1 MTKVPIYTADKTAY
15 HKHRKL
21 SNIPPAWAAL
31 LAGRLLFFRRPLT
44 NREAGVSW
52 AVRKADGREE
62 TIMRGKKMSQ
72 AMAFIVLF
80 GIVSLFSDMTH
91 EGASSIRGA
100 YLALLG
106 ASAGTIGFISG
117 LGELVGYSMR
127 YVFGKLTD
135 KSKHYWP
142 MTIAGYVLDVLAVP
156 ALALVGEHGW
166 IWACALLVIQRMGK
180 AIKKPAKDTIMS
192 FAASQEGVG
201 KSFGIQEVLDQ
212 IGAFLGPVLLY
223 VVMLLKTGGTTFQ
236 VYATCFA
243 VLAIPGAITLIL
255 LLVTRRKFPNPEH
268 FEPEP
273 KEYVPFHMKKEFI
286 LYIAGISLFAFGFI
300 DYSIIIM
307 HVSRTFTGVAAGLR
321 ETGSLISS
329 GTLPLLYAGAML
341 VDAVAALFFGLLYDK
356 KGVRAL
362 VWSTVLSAPFAI
374 FVFAG
379 HSAASLLVGIA
390 LWGVGMGAQESI
402 LKAAVS
408 SMVPK
413 ASRATGY
420 GVFEC
425 AFGVFWFLGSWLLG
439 VLYDVSIPA
448 MIAVS
453 VAAQLAAIP
462 LYIASSRQQ
471 LTANP

>member
-1 MTKVPIYTADKTAY
+1 M
-15 HKHRKL
+15 
-21 SNIPPAWAAL
+21 
-31 LAGRLLFFRRPLT
+31 LF
-44 NREAGVSW
+44 
-52 AVRKADGREE
+52 
-62 TIMRGKKMSQ
+62 I
-72 AMAFIVLF
+72 ILF

-100 YLALLG
+100 YLSLLG
-106 ASAGTIGFISG
+106 ASAATIGFISG
-117 LGELVGYSMR
+117 LGELIGYSMR

-135 KSKHYWP
+135 KSKQYWP
-142 MTIAGYVLDVLAVP
+142 MTIAGYVLDIIAVP

-166 IWACALLVIQRMGK
+166 IAACVLLVIQRMGK

-212 IGAFLGPVLLY
+212 IGAFIGPVLLY
-223 VVMLLKTGGTTFQ
+223 LVMLFKTEGTTFEI
-236 VYATCFA
+236 YSTCFA

-255 LLVTRRKFPNPEH
+255 LIVTRCKFPNPEH
-268 FEPEP
+268 FESEP
-273 KEYVPFHMKKEFI
+273 KEYVPFKIKKEFI

-307 HVSRTFTGVAAGLR
+307 HVSRTYSHLASGLS
-321 ETGSLISS
+321 ETSALVSTGS
-329 GTLPLLYAGAML
+329 LPLLYAGAML
-341 VDAVAALFFGLLYDK
+341 VDAVAALFFGMMYDK
-356 KGVRAL
+356 NGVKAL
-362 VWSTVLSAPFAI
+362 VWSTVISAPFAV
-374 FVFAG
+374 FVFAFD
-379 HSAASLLVGIA
+379 SVPMLLIGVA

-402 LKAAVS
+402 LKAAVT

-425 AFGVFWFLGSWLLG
+425 SFGAFWFLGSWLMG

-453 VAAQLAAIP
+453 VIAQLAAIP
-462 LYIASSRQQ
+462 LYIGSSK
-471 LTANP
+471 LMKKDE

>member
-1 MTKVPIYTADKTAY
+1 METNN
-15 HKHRKL
+15 RK
-21 SNIPPAWAAL
+21 
-31 LAGRLLFFRRPLT
+31 
-44 NREAGVSW
+44 
-52 AVRKADGREE
+52 
-62 TIMRGKKMSQ
+62 KKMSQ

-100 YLALLG
+100 YLSLLG
-106 ASAGTIGFISG
+106 ASAATIGFVSG
-117 LGELVGYSMR
+117 LGELIGYSMR

-135 KSKHYWP
+135 RSKKYWG
-142 MTIAGYVLDVLAVP
+142 MTIAGYVLDIAAVP
-156 ALALVGEHGW
+156 LLALVGEHGW
-166 IWACALLVIQRMGK
+166 VAACALLVVQRMGK

-212 IGAFLGPVLLY
+212 IGAFLGPMLLY
-223 VVMLLKTGGTTFQ
+223 LVMLFKTDGTTFE
-236 VYATCFA
+236 VYAACFA
-243 VLAIPGAITLIL
+243 VLAIPGAITLVL
-255 LLVTRRKFPNPEH
+255 LIITRCKFPNPEH

-273 KEYVPFHMKKEFI
+273 KEFVPFKMKKEFI

-307 HVSRTFTGVAAGLR
+307 HVSRTYSHLASGLS
-321 ETGSLISS
+321 ETTSLVST

-341 VDAVAALFFGLLYDK
+341 VDAVAALFFGLMYDK
-356 KGVRAL
+356 KGVKAL
-362 VWSTVLSAPFAI
+362 VWSTVISAPFAV
-374 FVFAG
+374 FVFA
-379 HSAASLLVGIA
+379 SDSVPMLLLGIA

-402 LKAAVS
+402 LKAAVT

-420 GVFEC
+420 GIFEC
-425 AFGVFWFLGSWLLG
+425 SFGAFWFLGSWLLG

-453 VAAQLAAIP
+453 IAAQLAAIP
-462 LYIASSRQQ
+462 LYIASARLRKGS
-471 LTANP
+471 AA

>member
-1 MTKVPIYTADKTAY
+1 M
-15 HKHRKL
+15 
-21 SNIPPAWAAL
+21 
-31 LAGRLLFFRRPLT
+31 LF
-44 NREAGVSW
+44 
-52 AVRKADGREE
+52 
-62 TIMRGKKMSQ
+62 I
-72 AMAFIVLF
+72 ILF

-100 YLALLG
+100 YLSLLG
-106 ASAGTIGFISG
+106 ASAATIGFISG

-135 KSKHYWP
+135 KSKQYWP
-142 MTIAGYVLDVLAVP
+142 MTIAGYVLDIIAVP

-166 IWACALLVIQRMGK
+166 IAVCVLLVIQRMGK

-212 IGAFLGPVLLY
+212 IGAFIGPVLLY
-223 VVMLLKTGGTTFQ
+223 LVMLFKTEGTTFEI
-236 VYATCFA
+236 YSTCFA

-255 LLVTRRKFPNPEH
+255 LIVTRCKFPNPEH

-273 KEYVPFHMKKEFI
+273 KEYIPFKMKKEFI

-300 DYSIIIM
+300 DYTIIIM
-307 HVSRTFTGVAAGLR
+307 HVSRTYSHLAPGLS
-321 ETGSLISS
+321 ETSALVSTGS
-329 GTLPLLYAGAML
+329 LPLLYAGAML
-341 VDAVAALFFGLLYDK
+341 VDAVAALFFGMMYDK
-356 KGVRAL
+356 NGVKAL
-362 VWSTVLSAPFAI
+362 VWSTVISAPFAV
-374 FVFAG
+374 FVFAFD
-379 HSAASLLVGIA
+379 SVPMLLIGVA

-402 LKAAVS
+402 LKAAVT

-425 AFGVFWFLGSWLLG
+425 SFGAFWFLGSWLMG

-453 VAAQLAAIP
+453 VIAQLAAIP
-462 LYIASSRQQ
+462 LYIGSSK
-471 LTANP
+471 LMKKDE

>member
-1 MTKVPIYTADKTAY
+1 M
-15 HKHRKL
+15 
-21 SNIPPAWAAL
+21 
-31 LAGRLLFFRRPLT
+31 LF
-44 NREAGVSW
+44 
-52 AVRKADGREE
+52 
-62 TIMRGKKMSQ
+62 I
-72 AMAFIVLF
+72 ILF

-100 YLALLG
+100 YLSLLG
-106 ASAGTIGFISG
+106 ASAATIGFISG
-117 LGELVGYSMR
+117 LGELIGYSMR

-135 KSKHYWP
+135 KSKQYWP
-142 MTIAGYVLDVLAVP
+142 MTIIGYVLDIIAVP

-166 IWACALLVIQRMGK
+166 IAACVLLVIQRMGK

-212 IGAFLGPVLLY
+212 IGAFIGPVLLY
-223 VVMLLKTGGTTFQ
+223 LVMLFKTEGTTFEI
-236 VYATCFA
+236 YSTCFA

-255 LLVTRRKFPNPEH
+255 LIVTRCKFPNPEH

-273 KEYVPFHMKKEFI
+273 KEYIPFKMKKEFI

-307 HVSRTFTGVAAGLR
+307 HVSRTYSHLASGLN
-321 ETGSLISS
+321 ETSALVSTGS
-329 GTLPLLYAGAML
+329 LPLLYAGAML
-341 VDAVAALFFGLLYDK
+341 VDAVAALFFGMMYDK
-356 KGVRAL
+356 NGVKAL
-362 VWSTVLSAPFAI
+362 VWSTVISAPFAV
-374 FVFAG
+374 FVFAFD
-379 HSAASLLVGIA
+379 SVPMLLLGVA

-402 LKAAVS
+402 LKAAVT

-425 AFGVFWFLGSWLLG
+425 SFGAFWFLGSWLMG
-439 VLYDVSIPA
+439 VLYDISIPA

-453 VAAQLAAIP
+453 VIAQLAAIP
-462 LYIASSRQQ
+462 LYIGSSK
-471 LTANP
+471 LMKKAE

>member
-1 MTKVPIYTADKTAY
+1 M
-15 HKHRKL
+15 
-21 SNIPPAWAAL
+21 
-31 LAGRLLFFRRPLT
+31 LF
-44 NREAGVSW
+44 
-52 AVRKADGREE
+52 
-62 TIMRGKKMSQ
+62 I
-72 AMAFIVLF
+72 ILF

-100 YLALLG
+100 YLSLLG
-106 ASAGTIGFISG
+106 ASAATIGFISG

-135 KSKHYWP
+135 KSKQYWP
-142 MTIAGYVLDVLAVP
+142 MTIAGYVLDIIAVP

-166 IWACALLVIQRMGK
+166 IAACVLLVIQRMGK

-212 IGAFLGPVLLY
+212 IGAFIGPVLLY
-223 VVMLLKTGGTTFQ
+223 LVMLFKTEGTTFEI
-236 VYATCFA
+236 YSTCFA

-255 LLVTRRKFPNPEH
+255 LIVTRCKFPNPEH

-273 KEYVPFHMKKEFI
+273 KEYVPFKIKKEFI

-307 HVSRTFTGVAAGLR
+307 HVSRTYSHLASGLS
-321 ETGSLISS
+321 ETSALVSTGS
-329 GTLPLLYAGAML
+329 LPLLYAGAML
-341 VDAVAALFFGLLYDK
+341 VDAVASLFFGMMYDK
-356 KGVRAL
+356 NGVKAL
-362 VWSTVLSAPFAI
+362 VWSTVISAPFAV
-374 FVFAG
+374 FVFAFD
-379 HSAASLLVGIA
+379 SVPMLLIGVA

-402 LKAAVS
+402 LKAAVT

-425 AFGVFWFLGSWLLG
+425 SFGAFWFLGSWLMG

-453 VAAQLAAIP
+453 VIAQLATIP
-462 LYIASSRQQ
+462 LYIGSSK
-471 LTANP
+471 LMKKDE

>member
-1 MTKVPIYTADKTAY
+1 M
-15 HKHRKL
+15 
-21 SNIPPAWAAL
+21 
-31 LAGRLLFFRRPLT
+31 LF
-44 NREAGVSW
+44 
-52 AVRKADGREE
+52 
-62 TIMRGKKMSQ
+62 I
-72 AMAFIVLF
+72 ILF

-100 YLALLG
+100 YLSLLG
-106 ASAGTIGFISG
+106 ASAATIGFISG
-117 LGELVGYSMR
+117 LGELIGYSMR

-135 KSKHYWP
+135 KSKQYWP
-142 MTIAGYVLDVLAVP
+142 MTIAGYVLDIIAVP

-166 IWACALLVIQRMGK
+166 IAACVLLVIQRMGK

-212 IGAFLGPVLLY
+212 IGAFIGPVLLY
-223 VVMLLKTGGTTFQ
+223 LVMLFKTEGTTFEI
-236 VYATCFA
+236 YSTCFA

-255 LLVTRRKFPNPEH
+255 LIVTRCKFPNPEH

-273 KEYVPFHMKKEFI
+273 KEYVPFKMKKEFI

-307 HVSRTFTGVAAGLR
+307 HVSRTYSHLASGLR
-321 ETGSLISS
+321 ETSALVSTGS
-329 GTLPLLYAGAML
+329 LPLLYAGAML
-341 VDAVAALFFGLLYDK
+341 VDAVAALFFGMMYDK
-356 KGVRAL
+356 NGVKAL
-362 VWSTVLSAPFAI
+362 VWSTVISAPFAV
-374 FVFAG
+374 FVFAFD
-379 HSAASLLVGIA
+379 SVPMLLIGVA

-402 LKAAVS
+402 LKAAVT

-425 AFGVFWFLGSWLLG
+425 SFGAFWFLGSWLMG

-453 VAAQLAAIP
+453 VIAQLAAIP
-462 LYIASSRQQ
+462 LYIGSSK
-471 LTANP
+471 LMKKAD

>member
-1 MTKVPIYTADKTAY
+1 
-15 HKHRKL
+15 
-21 SNIPPAWAAL
+21 
-31 LAGRLLFFRRPLT
+31 
-44 NREAGVSW
+44 
-52 AVRKADGREE
+52 
-62 TIMRGKKMSQ
+62 
-72 AMAFIVLF
+72 
-80 GIVSLFSDMTH
+80 
-91 EGASSIRGA
+91 
-100 YLALLG
+100 
-106 ASAGTIGFISG
+106 
-117 LGELVGYSMR
+117 
-127 YVFGKLTD
+127 
-135 KSKHYWP
+135 
-142 MTIAGYVLDVLAVP
+142 
-156 ALALVGEHGW
+156 
-166 IWACALLVIQRMGK
+166 
-180 AIKKPAKDTIMS
+180 
-192 FAASQEGVG
+192 
-201 KSFGIQEVLDQ
+201 
-212 IGAFLGPVLLY
+212 
-223 VVMLLKTGGTTFQ
+223 
-236 VYATCFA
+236 
-243 VLAIPGAITLIL
+243 
-255 LLVTRRKFPNPEH
+255 
-268 FEPEP
+268 
-273 KEYVPFHMKKEFI
+273 
-286 LYIAGISLFAFGFI
+286 
-300 DYSIIIM
+300 
-307 HVSRTFTGVAAGLR
+307 
-321 ETGSLISS
+321 
-329 GTLPLLYAGAML
+329 ML

-462 LYIASSRQQ
+462 LYIASSRRQ

>member
-1 MTKVPIYTADKTAY
+1 MENNKK
-15 HKHRKL
+15 KKL
-21 SNIPPAWAAL
+21 SKAM
-31 LAGRLLFFRRPLT
+31 LFIL
-44 NREAGVSW
+44 
-52 AVRKADGREE
+52 
-62 TIMRGKKMSQ
+62 
-72 AMAFIVLF
+72 LF

-100 YLALLG
+100 YLSLLG

-117 LGELVGYSMR
+117 LGELIGYSMR
-127 YVFGKLTD
+127 YIFGKLTD
-135 KSKHYWP
+135 KTKQYWP
-142 MTIAGYVLDVLAVP
+142 MTVAGYILDVMAVP

-166 IWACALLVIQRMGK
+166 IAACALLVIQRMGK

-192 FAASQEGVG
+192 FAASQEGAG

-223 VVMLLKTGGTTFQ
+223 LVMLFKTEGSTFE
-236 VYATCFA
+236 VYSTGFA
-243 VLAIPGAITLIL
+243 VLAIPGAITIIL
-255 LLVTRRKFPNPEH
+255 LLVTKHKFSNPEH

-273 KEYVPFHMKKEFI
+273 KEYIPFKMKKEFI

-307 HVSRTFTGVAAGLR
+307 HVSNTYANLSSGLT
-321 ETGSLISS
+321 ETTTLVNS

-341 VDAVAALFFGLLYDK
+341 IDAVAALFFGLMYDK
-356 KGVRAL
+356 KGVKAL
-362 VWSTVLSAPFAI
+362 IWSTIISAPFAI
-374 FVFAG
+374 FVFG
-379 HSAASLLVGIA
+379 LHSVPMVLLGIA

-402 LKAAVS
+402 LKAAVTT
-408 SMVPK
+408 MVPK

-420 GVFEC
+420 GIFEC
-425 AFGVFWFLGSWLLG
+425 SFGVFWFLGSWLMG

-453 VAAQLAAIP
+453 VATQLMAIP
-462 LYIASSRQQ
+462 LYLASSR
-471 LTANP
+471 LNRSI

>member
-1 MTKVPIYTADKTAY
+1 M
-15 HKHRKL
+15 
-21 SNIPPAWAAL
+21 
-31 LAGRLLFFRRPLT
+31 LF
-44 NREAGVSW
+44 
-52 AVRKADGREE
+52 
-62 TIMRGKKMSQ
+62 I
-72 AMAFIVLF
+72 ILF

-100 YLALLG
+100 YLSLLG
-106 ASAGTIGFISG
+106 ASAATIGFISG
-117 LGELVGYSMR
+117 LGELIGYSMR

-135 KSKHYWP
+135 KSKQYWP
-142 MTIAGYVLDVLAVP
+142 MTIVGYVLDIIAVP

-166 IWACALLVIQRMGK
+166 IAACVLLVIQRMGK
-180 AIKKPAKDTIMS
+180 AIKKPAKDAIMS

-212 IGAFLGPVLLY
+212 IGAFIGPVLLY
-223 VVMLLKTGGTTFQ
+223 LVMLFKTEGTTFEI
-236 VYATCFA
+236 YSTCFA
-243 VLAIPGAITLIL
+243 VLAIPGAITLVL
-255 LLVTRRKFPNPEH
+255 LIVTRCKFPNPDH

-273 KEYVPFHMKKEFI
+273 KEYVPFKMKKEFI

-307 HVSRTFTGVAAGLR
+307 HVSRTYSHLASGLS
-321 ETGSLISS
+321 ETSALVSTGS
-329 GTLPLLYAGAML
+329 LPLLYAGAML
-341 VDAVAALFFGLLYDK
+341 VDAVAALFFGMMYDK
-356 KGVRAL
+356 NGVKAL
-362 VWSTVLSAPFAI
+362 VWSTVISAPFAV
-374 FVFAG
+374 FVFAFD
-379 HSAASLLVGIA
+379 SVPMLLLGVA

-402 LKAAVS
+402 LKAAVT

-425 AFGVFWFLGSWLLG
+425 SFGAFWFLGSWLMG

-453 VAAQLAAIP
+453 VIAQLTAIP
-462 LYIASSRQQ
+462 LYIGSSK
-471 LTANP
+471 LMKKAE

>member
-1 MTKVPIYTADKTAY
+1 MENNKK
-15 HKHRKL
+15 KL
-21 SNIPPAWAAL
+21 
-31 LAGRLLFFRRPLT
+31 
-44 NREAGVSW
+44 
-52 AVRKADGREE
+52 
-62 TIMRGKKMSQ
+62 SQ
-72 AMAFIVLF
+72 AMLFILLF

-100 YLALLG
+100 YLSLLG
-106 ASAGTIGFISG
+106 ASAGAIGFISG
-117 LGELVGYSMR
+117 LGELIGYSMR

-135 KSKHYWP
+135 KTKRYWP

-166 IWACALLVIQRMGK
+166 LWACALLVIQRMGK

-223 VVMLLKTGGTTFQ
+223 VVMLFRTDGSTFQ
-236 VYATCFA
+236 IYSFCFA

-273 KEYVPFHMKKEFI
+273 KEYVPFRMKKEFV
-286 LYIAGISLFAFGFI
+286 LYIAGISLFAFGFV
-300 DYSIIIM
+300 DYSIVIM
-307 HVSRTFTGVAAGLR
+307 HISRTYTDLAAGLA
-321 ETGSLISS
+321 ETGSLITE

-341 VDAVAALFFGLLYDK
+341 VDAVAALFFGLLYDR
-356 KGVRAL
+356 KGVTAL

-379 HSAASLLVGIA
+379 RSIPAVLIGVA

-402 LKAAVS
+402 LKAAVT

-413 ASRATGY
+413 TSRATGY

-425 AFGVFWFLGSWLLG
+425 SFGVFWFLGSWLLG

-462 LYIASSRQQ
+462 LYIASNR
-471 LTANP
+471 LAKRNK